1 MTKASTAR
9 IKKRVAKKATNGT
22 AKRNGASPYK
32 LTAAEK
38 QQLEGFQSDLN
49 GKKLQLANIDVQLD
63 DLDKQRKQLIRD
75 ISNGNTG
82 FTQFVEAAAKERD
95 IDIDNEP
102 WRLKLD
108 TMTFE
113 RSGPTPQA

>member
-1 MTKASTAR
+1 MTKASAKR
-9 IKKRVAKKATNGT
+9 VAKRVAKKVNG
-22 AKRNGASPYK
+22 KSNGASPFK

-38 QQLEGFQSDLN
+38 QQLQGFQSDLN
-49 GKKLQLANIDVQLD
+49 GKKLQLANVDVQLD
-63 DLDKQRKQLIRD
+63 DLEKQRKQLIRD

-82 FTQFVEAAAKERD
+82 FTEFVEAAAKERD

-113 RSGPTPQA
+113 RSGPAPQA